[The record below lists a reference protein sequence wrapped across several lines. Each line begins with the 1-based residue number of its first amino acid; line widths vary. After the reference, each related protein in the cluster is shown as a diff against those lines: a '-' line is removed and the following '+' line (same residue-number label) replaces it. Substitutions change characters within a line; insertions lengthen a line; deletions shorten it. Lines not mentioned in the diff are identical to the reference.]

1 MIGNSKSREKIMS
14 AQKTLEIVIAAT
26 VALASPTIAASQSVL
41 ERVLSQIDN
50 AANLAPV
57 NGTFANIAE
66 NLGGSGLVE
75 TVVPGQ
81 VERGDTLDENELVLI
96 GYIYFEGFDGESA
109 PYAVISGS
117 TGDGDDERFGNGDAV
132 YAVAGPDGV
141 DLGQVTYTSDGAAV
155 DGYVI
160 SAVAGSD
167 YSTEVN
173 GDPDNLV
180 LSAAGNLAD
189 IGVSIPLG
197 SVLFAVSG
205 DGYGATLSNLSS
217 LNNVDLEIAVE
228 TVDGMVPALVEVQGI
243 YGIDGSINNT
253 ISGVQGAT
261 QAVQARLATAT
272 EVTVPTVDFGDMA
285 TTALGAVN
293 TGEIRVGVNA
303 SVDEAKTQASR
314 AIAAAL
320 EQVGGSVDTGAVIIN
335 VASNMT
341 AIDGSIDNALQQV
354 NGSIGDLSTTALGA
368 VNTGTIVSGV
378 NAAVQ
383 GIVGMGGQ
391 P

>member
-1 MIGNSKSREKIMS
+1 MS
-14 AQKTLEIVIAAT
+14 APKTLDIFIATT
-26 VALASPTIAASQSVL
+26 VALAYPTIAASQSVL

-96 GYIYFEGFDGESA
+96 GYIYFEGYDGGSS
-109 PYAVISGS
+109 PYADISGS
-117 TGDGDDERFGNGDAV
+117 TGAGNDERFGNGDAV

-160 SAVAGSD
+160 SSVAGSD

-189 IGVSIPLG
+189 IGISIPLG
-197 SVLFAVSG
+197 SALFAVSG

-228 TVDGMVPALVEVQGI
+228 TVDGMVPALVEVQGL

-314 AIAAAL
+314 AVAAAL

-341 AIDGSIDNALQQV
+341 AIDGSINNALQQV

>member
-1 MIGNSKSREKIMS
+1 MS
-14 AQKTLEIVIAAT
+14 AQKTLDIIIAAT
-26 VALASPTIAASQSVL
+26 VALAYPTIAASQSVL

-57 NGTFANIAE
+57 NGTFANISE

-75 TVVPGQ
+75 TVVPGE

-96 GYIYFEGFDGESA
+96 GYIYFEGFGGGSD

-117 TGDGDDERFGNGDAV
+117 TGDGNDERFGNGDAV

-160 SAVAGSD
+160 SSVAGSD
-167 YSTEVN
+167 YSTELN

-180 LSAAGNLAD
+180 LSSAGNLAD
-189 IGVSIPLG
+189 IGISIPLG
-197 SVLFAVSG
+197 SALFAVSG

-228 TVDGMVPALVEVQGI
+228 TVDGMVPALVEVQGL

-293 TGEIRVGVNA
+293 TGEIRLGVNA

-314 AIAAAL
+314 AVAAAL

-341 AIDGSIDNALQQV
+341 AIDGSIDNALQQI

-383 GIVGMGGQ
+383 GIVGTGGQ